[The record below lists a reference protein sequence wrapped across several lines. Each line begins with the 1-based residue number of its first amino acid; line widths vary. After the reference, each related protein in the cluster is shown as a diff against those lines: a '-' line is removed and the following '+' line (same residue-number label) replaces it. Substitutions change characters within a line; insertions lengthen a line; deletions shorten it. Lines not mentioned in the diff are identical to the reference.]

1 MKILQVCDKKISGVE
16 YHRLLI
22 PHGKLNELEE
32 VGITTAHIIDHL
44 PDSFFHQ
51 FDLIVSS
58 SVVSKM
64 GFQEILWKQLK
75 RIGIPVIIDR
85 DDTWVLPHNHPLK
98 KDWVNKKTAQQIT
111 YNLQQ
116 ANAVMVTTEHLSNM
130 VSPLNK
136 NVHVIPNAID
146 FNQDQFKPDVKVR
159 NMKTDHIQIGW
170 SGSVTHHH
178 DLVLLAESFLQLKSD
193 PETQNKYRLILS
205 GFIEGD
211 AMWKEYENIFTS
223 GYRISQ
229 EQYCRING
237 MDAFT
242 YASAY
247 DMFDI
252 GLIPLKDTP
261 FNRCKSELKMLEM
274 GAKKVSVIVSDEYP
288 YTNIANNKKNCLTA
302 NKKEWFK
309 QIKKLITLPELRSEL
324 SENLYNEVKE
334 NHNIE
339 KVNKLRLE
347 LYKEVINAPN
357 KNI

>member
-1 MKILQVCDKKISGVE
+1 
-16 YHRLLI
+16 
-22 PHGKLNELEE
+22 
-32 VGITTAHIIDHL
+32 
-44 PDSFFHQ
+44 
-51 FDLIVSS
+51 
-58 SVVSKM
+58 
-64 GFQEILWKQLK
+64 
-75 RIGIPVIIDR
+75 
-85 DDTWVLPHNHPLK
+85 
-98 KDWVNKKTAQQIT
+98 
-111 YNLQQ
+111 
-116 ANAVMVTTEHLSNM
+116 
-130 VSPLNK
+130 
-136 NVHVIPNAID
+136 
-146 FNQDQFKPDVKVR
+146 
-159 NMKTDHIQIGW
+159 
-170 SGSVTHHH
+170 
-178 DLVLLAESFLQLKSD
+178 
-193 PETQNKYRLILS
+193 LS